1 MTKAKLLFFPLVVP
15 VEETEVSAQIIIS
28 KANQGHGIMIRI
40 PFVIASQGT
49 RITPMVCRDPLIGL
63 NFLLTV
69 CRQDLKGFKL
79 ILTIILAV
87 TRSASDHRPHLV

>member
-40 PFVIASQGT
+40 PLVIESQGK
-49 RITPMVCRDPLIGL
+49 
-63 NFLLTV
+63 NFLIFSQIFL
-69 CRQDLKGFKL
+69 LFKKRKFS
-79 ILTIILAV
+79 T
-87 TRSASDHRPHLV
+87 